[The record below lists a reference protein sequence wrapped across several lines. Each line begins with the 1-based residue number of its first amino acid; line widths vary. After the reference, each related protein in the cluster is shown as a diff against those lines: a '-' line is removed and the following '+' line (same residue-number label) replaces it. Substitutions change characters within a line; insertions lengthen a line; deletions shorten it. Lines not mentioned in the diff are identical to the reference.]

1 MTKIKHVSYGPLS
14 LIIMVLTLCLFGFT
28 LLQTIKLD
36 DQFQIQTT
44 LEKELNQLE
53 ETIYLFEH
61 STSYL
66 SEQATYYAVT
76 LNIDYFNNYWNEKN
90 IQQSR
95 NIALERFSAIEF
107 TKDEIRLLNDINANY
122 QKLNSTE
129 LYAFNLITTALS
141 LQESK
146 LPPQIKEYTLSE
158 EERLLSRSEKLNLA
172 NSLLFGLEYARIR
185 DNTNDAVHKFND
197 SIRNRIQGQLHIAS
211 EETRLSL
218 LKQQSYIHLS
228 VFLVLI
234 FSLSTATLVIFPI
247 IGYLRDLKHN
257 HQLTARGSA
266 ELRKLTAAFNDKYK
280 ALGLSESRFRL
291 AASKLNQIL
300 LDYDLL
306 KNQVQILTAQ
316 SLNDTIYESLHLAT
330 SETWFSLIHPDDF
343 YKMNQV
349 QDQFNSNHTD
359 SETILRI
366 RLLKKGNQEYHWF
379 RATFSEIIQE
389 NGTQSHIL
397 IVLEDIDDRYRE
409 YQGLRYQANHDLLT
423 HLLNRTA
430 FQTALN
436 EDLENLTPDSD
447 AALLLLDLDD
457 FKKVND
463 SAGHN
468 QGDLA
473 LIKLSSTLKN
483 VFRESDMIGRLG
495 GDEFIIWMNPVS
507 KDTEMIERKVREIN
521 RLLKLPE
528 PNIHSRL
535 QLSSSVG
542 ITYYKPSDTFQDLYN
557 RADRALYKA
566 KESGKGTSYIEY

>member
-28 LLQTIKLD
+28 LLQTIKLE
-36 DQFQIQTT
+36 DQFQAQTK
-44 LEKELNQLE
+44 LEQELNQLE
-53 ETIYLFEH
+53 ATIYLFEH

-107 TKDEIRLLNDINANY
+107 TKDELRFLDEINANY
-122 QKLNSTE
+122 QKLNFIE
-129 LYAFNLITTALS
+129 LHAFSLITTALS
-141 LQESK
+141 LSESK
-146 LPPQIKEYTLSE
+146 LPPQLKNYPLSSD
-158 EERLLSRSEKLNLA
+158 ERFLSRSDKLTLA
-172 NSLLFGLEYARIR
+172 NSLLFGLEYANIR
-185 DNTNDAVHKFND
+185 DITAEAVHEFNE
-197 SIRNRIQGQLHIAS
+197 SIRNRIQEQLRIAS

-218 LKQQSYIHLS
+218 LKQQSFIHLS
-228 VFLVLI
+228 VLLVLI
-234 FSLSTATLVIFPI
+234 FSISTATLMIFPI
-247 IGYLRDLKHN
+247 IGYLRDLKN
-257 HQLTARGSA
+257 NKQLTARGSA
-266 ELRKLTAAFNDKYK
+266 ELRKLTSAFNDKYES
-280 ALGLSESRFRL
+280 LILTESRFRL
-291 AASKLNQIL
+291 AASKLNQVL

-306 KNQVQILTAQ
+306 KNQVQILSAQ
-316 SLNDTIYESLHLAT
+316 SLDDSVYQSLHLAT

-343 YKMNQV
+343 YKMKQV
-349 QDQFNSNHTD
+349 QEQFHSKHTD
-359 SETILRI
+359 SESILRI
-366 RLLKKGNQEYHWF
+366 RLLKAGNQEYHWF

-397 IVLEDIDDRYRE
+397 IVLEDIDDSYRE
-409 YQGLRYQANHDLLT
+409 SQGLRYQANHDLLT

-436 EDLENLTPDSD
+436 EELEKLTPDSN

-483 VFRESDMIGRLG
+483 VFRDSDIIGRLG

-507 KDTEMIERKVREIN
+507 KDSEMIERKVREIN

-542 ITYYKPSDTFQDLYN
+542 ITYYRPSDTFQDLYN
-557 RADRALYKA
+557 RADQALYKA
-566 KESGKGTSYIEY
+566 KEAGKGTSYIEY